1 MQNYHFIMLALK
13 LHSFGNEGK
22 LVFRILIGKDGH
34 EGLAK
39 RHEKINNVYDYGNQT
54 KFAMLRVCYF

>member
-1 MQNYHFIMLALK
+1 MLAFK
-13 LHSFGNEGK
+13 LHSFGKESK

-39 RHEKINNVYDYGNQT
+39 NMK
-54 KFAMLRVCYF
+54 K

>member
-1 MQNYHFIMLALK
+1 MLAFK
-13 LHSFGNEGK
+13 LHSFGKEGK

-39 RHEKINNVYDYGNQT
+39 SMK
-54 KFAMLRVCYF
+54 K

>member
-1 MQNYHFIMLALK
+1 MLALK

-22 LVFRILIGKDGH
+22 LVFRILISKFGH

-39 RHEKINNVYDYGNQT
+39 RHEKINNVYDHGDQT
-54 KFAMLRVCYF
+54 NFAMLCVC